1 MLVLIARICLST
13 LFLVSGIHK
22 TLWYSRAVEE
32 FTESAVPM
40 VRVSL
45 PLVIALHLLASICIL
60 LGVYI
65 APAALLLAIFL
76 VGATL
81 QVHTFWISSPLRLI
95 QSRNATANIAVIGG
109 LLLLAATGPGKYTLY

>member
-1 MLVLIARICLST
+1 
-13 LFLVSGIHK
+13 
-22 TLWYSRAVEE
+22 
-32 FTESAVPM
+32 M

-65 APAALLLAIFL
+65 IPAALLLAIFL

-81 QVHTFWISSPLRLI
+81 QVHTFWISSPARLI

-109 LLLLAATGPGKYTLY
+109 LLLLAATGPGKYTLF